1 MRRLVF
7 TLMLFIG
14 VAIACD
20 LLFDI
25 LLTVCIPYIS
35 LVDSLRKLAWPKL
48 VGVSNDG
55 HDHIP
60 SPSSSG

>member
-1 MRRLVF
+1 
-7 TLMLFIG
+7 MLFIG
-14 VAIACD
+14 VAIVCD